1 MFITIKVYDDDEY
14 EPDDYDDE
22 DNELTRVQPQESH
35 PPGVVGA
42 AHPGIGHNSDKDW
55 IETAVHHFWFHINPF
70 HSAQSEL
77 G

>member
-1 MFITIKVYDDDEY
+1 MIMNMNLMIKIL
-14 EPDDYDDE
+14 
-22 DNELTRVQPQESH
+22 NELTRVEPQESH

-55 IETAVHHFWFHINPF
+55 IETAVHHFWFYINPF

>member
-1 MFITIKVYDDDEY
+1 MFKLLKFTNMNLMKMMIKIL
-14 EPDDYDDE
+14 
-22 DNELTRVQPQESH
+22 NELTRVEPQESH

-70 HSAQSEL
+70 HSAQSQL